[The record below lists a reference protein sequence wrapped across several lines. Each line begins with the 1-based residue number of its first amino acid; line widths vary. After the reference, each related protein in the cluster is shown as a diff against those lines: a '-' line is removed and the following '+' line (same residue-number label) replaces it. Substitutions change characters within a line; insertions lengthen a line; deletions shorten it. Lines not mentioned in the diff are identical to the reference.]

1 VKSLLSLR
9 KIRKGQ
15 AELKV
20 RIAKEVDC
28 KEDYHLKERFR
39 KDVKV

>member
-1 VKSLLSLR
+1 VKGLLSLR
-9 KIRKGQ
+9 KIKGQ

-39 KDVKV
+39 KDLKV